1 MLLLSITLDQWAAEG
16 EEVFS
21 VQPWASDAFPDRLCD
36 QTGSSGNLLAE
47 LHAVAAAF
55 MNNK

>member
-1 MLLLSITLDQWAAEG
+1 MTLDQWAAEG

-21 VQPWASDAFPDRLCD
+21 VQPWASDAFPDGLCD

-47 LHAVAAAF
+47 LHAVAVAF